1 MTRLYVLG
9 ADCTTW
15 EGDASEYD
23 ASPCRGVLRVSVEH
37 PQPGKFVHFSGWDHY
52 GVMVEGERTLVGVWK
67 TDDETD
73 PYFGQGMV
81 WTFGP
86 NGSQARTPYIPNAE
100 LPPFKV
106 TRRGQWV
113 ADDVARSVGLL

>member
-1 MTRLYVLG
+1 MRLRVLY
-9 ADCTTW
+9 ADLITCKC
-15 EGDASEYD
+15 DASDYG

-37 PQPGKFVHFSGWDHY
+37 PEPGKFVHFSGWDHY
-52 GVMVEGERTLVGVWK
+52 GVMVDGERTLVGVWK

-86 NGSQARTPYIPNAE
+86 GRAQARTPYMPNAE
-100 LPPFKV
+100 LPEFKV